1 MKQHTVEKIGGT
13 SMLDSHAIMDN
24 ILIGGREGD
33 ELYNRIFVVSAYAGI
48 TNMLLEH
55 KKAQK
60 PGVYA
65 LYSKSDSEW
74 AWSDALSD
82 ACRKML
88 QLNAKVFECKTD
100 LAEADRFVRDR
111 IEGVR
116 SCLIDIQRLCSYG
129 HFKLQEQLATVREIL
144 SAIGEAHSAFNT
156 ALLLKKRGVN
166 AQFIDLSGWRDTSNP
181 CLDERISNTFKS
193 VDLSDTLPIVTGYA
207 HCQHGMMKIYDRGYS
222 EITLSRLAVIT
233 EAREAIIHKEYH
245 LSSADP
251 KIVDEDK
258 VFPIGMTNYD
268 VADQLSN
275 LGMEAIHPK
284 AAKGLRQAGIP
295 LRVRNTFEKD
305 HEGTII
311 ESDYK
316 SQTPCVEIIAG
327 RRNVH
332 AIELFDQD
340 MVGVPGYD
348 EDILECVREHRI
360 KIVTKDSNANT
371 LTYFVAAPLNEI
383 KKVTAKL
390 EKKHPNA
397 SINIR
402 KIAIVSAIG
411 TDMNRPDVLKDSVSI
426 LSSRDID
433 ILALHQT
440 MRLSD
445 ILFMI
450 DEKHYEESIRA
461 LHEELVERHV
471 HQGQVTLIKACA

>member
-1 MKQHTVEKIGGT
+1 MGSHTVEKIGGT
-13 SMLDSHAIMDN
+13 SMLEVQTVMDN
-24 ILIGGREGD
+24 VLIGDRTGA

-48 TNMLLEH
+48 TNKLLEH
-55 KKAQK
+55 KKTNK

-65 LYSKSDSEW
+65 LYSKADSEW

-82 ACRKML
+82 VSREMCKI
-88 QLNAKVFECKTD
+88 NAKVFDDKAD
-100 LAEADRFVRDR
+100 IAEADRFVRDR

-129 HFKLQEQLATVREIL
+129 HFKLKEQLATVREML

-156 ALLLKKRGVN
+156 TLLLKKRGVH
-166 AQFIDLSGWRDTSNP
+166 AQFMDLSGWRDTGSP
-181 CLDERISNTFKS
+181 CLDDRIQEAFKN
-193 VDLSDTLPIVTGYA
+193 VDLTETLPIVTGYA
-207 HCQHGMMKIYDRGYS
+207 HCQHGLMKVYDRGYS
-222 EITLSRLAVIT
+222 EITFSRLAVIT
-233 EAREAIIHKEYH
+233 GAREAIIHKEYH

-251 KIVDEDK
+251 KIVAEEK
-258 VFPIGMTNYD
+258 VFPIGLTNYD

-305 HEGTII
+305 HEGTVI
-311 ESDYK
+311 EGGYHSAK
-316 SQTPCVEIIAG
+316 PCVEIIAG
-327 RRNVH
+327 RRNVY

-348 EDILECVREHRI
+348 EDILECVRAHRL

-371 LTYFVAAPLNEI
+371 LTYFVAGPLDEI

-390 EKKHPNA
+390 EQKHSNA
-397 SINIR
+397 DINIQ
-402 KIAIVSAIG
+402 KLAVVSAIG
-411 TDMNRPDVLKDSVSI
+411 TDMNRPGLLKEAVTA
-426 LSSRDID
+426 LAEQNID

-450 DEKHYEESIRA
+450 HEKDYEEAIRA
-461 LHEELVERHV
+461 LHAELVERHITE
-471 HQGQVTLIKACA
+471 GQVTLAAVA